1 MKKIFK
7 KKYLIIGLCIVILS
21 AIVGAIIFLQP
32 VKADNVAFE
41 EAKKNQDITIKDDG
55 SNWVITPKSKSNAD
69 LIFYTG
75 GLVEEK
81 AYINNLSKVAAQE
94 TITIYIPK
102 IFLNLAFF
110 DIGAAD
116 KIIQKYKL
124 DKIYVAGHSLGGV
137 AACYYTKDHK
147 DKVKGLI
154 MMASYC
160 DKPITDF
167 KGDVLSIAGDQD
179 GVINFNKKDEADKL
193 LPENSQI
200 ALVPGM
206 NHAQFGNY
214 GKQRGDKDA
223 TIPNDQATQ
232 EILVQM
238 QAINWG
244 SNFEDF
250 PAVENIQS
258 VE

>member
-55 SNWVITPKSKSNAD
+55 SNWVITPKQQSKAD

-102 IFLNLAFF
+102 ILFNLAFF

-116 KIIQKYKL
+116 KVIQKYKL
-124 DKIYVAGHSLGGV
+124 SNIYVAGHSLGGV

-147 DKVKGLI
+147 DKVKGLVL
-154 MMASYC
+154 MASYC
-160 DKPITDF
+160 DKPISDY
-167 KGDVLSIAGDQD
+167 KGEVLSIAGDQD
-179 GVINFNKKDEADKL
+179 GVINFTKKDEADKL

-200 ALVPGM
+200 ALIPGM
-206 NHAQFGNY
+206 NHGQFGNY
-214 GKQRGDKDA
+214 GNQKGDKKA
-223 TIPNDQATQ
+223 EIPNEQATQ
-232 EILVQM
+232 EIISQM
-238 QAINWG
+238 QIINWG
-244 SNFEDF
+244 ANMDDI
-250 PAVENIQS
+250 PAVE
-258 VE
+258 